1 MRSLFHHCFV
11 FVVVAVVVVAVVV
24 VVVVLEGWGG
34 DEYILHVLL
43 NSSDRDTKAV
53 S

>member
-11 FVVVAVVVVAVVV
+11 VVVVAVVV
-24 VVVVLEGWGG
+24 VVVVAVVVLEGWGG